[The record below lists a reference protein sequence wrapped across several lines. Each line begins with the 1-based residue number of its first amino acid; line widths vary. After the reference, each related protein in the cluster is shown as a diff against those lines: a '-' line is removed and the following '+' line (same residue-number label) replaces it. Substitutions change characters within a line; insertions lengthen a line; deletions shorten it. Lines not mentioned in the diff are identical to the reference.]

1 MKVKK
6 VAENIISPLGF
17 SVSENFQA
25 LKKGSSALRLY
36 EDRWGLPF
44 PFVASLIDDDKLDD
58 AFAKDV
64 KAEAFGYK
72 RPTKFEKAALLSAVQ
87 AIDSSPIDP
96 QSPRTKFIL
105 SSTKGNVELL
115 MHDNYDEKR
124 IYLGDTAKKIAHYF
138 NNPNDPIVISNACI
152 SGLCAQIEAMR
163 CIESGQYDSCVVIG
177 ADVLSPFIVA
187 GFNCLKALSDEPCQP
202 FSANRKGLNLGEAA
216 ATVIYSSSDSG
227 AGWAL
232 SRGAIRN
239 DANHISGP
247 SRTGEGSF
255 RALQYVLRNAE
266 INNLACVSVHG
277 TATPYNDEM
286 EAVAL
291 SRAGLSSTPVSA
303 LKGYYGHT
311 LGAAGILETLVTM
324 HAIDNNT
331 VLPTRGFDILGT
343 TNTINVSNYTQ
354 TTDKQSFIKLLSG
367 FGGCNAAAMFTK

>member
-1 MKVKK
+1 M
-6 VAENIISPLGF
+6 
-17 SVSENFQA
+17 
-25 LKKGSSALRLY
+25 
-36 EDRWGLPF
+36 
-44 PFVASLIDDDKLDD
+44 
-58 AFAKDV
+58 
-64 KAEAFGYK
+64 
-72 RPTKFEKAALLSAVQ
+72 
-87 AIDSSPIDP
+87 
-96 QSPRTKFIL
+96 
-105 SSTKGNVELL
+105 
-115 MHDNYDEKR
+115 
-124 IYLGDTAKKIAHYF
+124 
-138 NNPNDPIVISNACI
+138 
-152 SGLCAQIEAMR
+152 
-163 CIESGQYDSCVVIG
+163 
-177 ADVLSPFIVA
+177 
-187 GFNCLKALSDEPCQP
+187 
-202 FSANRKGLNLGEAA
+202 
-216 ATVIYSSSDSG
+216 IYSSSDSG

-266 INNLACVSVHG
+266 INNMACVSVHG